1 VNNKLVLGAIV
12 GQAIVTLVAIGYGAS
27 AHSSWEA
34 ERRRR
39 IDGERAAVSEMA
51 TAMKAAND
59 RLATVEREL
68 KRCQVRVRRAVKPP
82 APSADTTPASPGL
95 ATPAAPGDTEVYR
108 PTTGPISRPVAP
120 RPGPRDEPV
129 AASARVLVAAPPPPW
144 CEGHYDAAV
153 GTSFAPCP
161 PPRSP
166 IADAPGPARPARP

>member
-82 APSADTTPASPGL
+82 APSADTTPVSPGL
-95 ATPAAPGDTEVYR
+95 ATLAALGDDESYR
-108 PTTGPISRPVAP
+108 PPTGPISQAAP
-120 RPGPRDEPV
+120 PRLDPRHEPV
-129 AASARVLVAAPPPPW
+129 AASARALVAAPAPVW
-144 CEGHYDAAV
+144 CEGQYDTAL

-166 IADAPGPARPARP
+166 VADAPGPARALP

>member
-1 VNNKLVLGAIV
+1 MNNKLVLGAIV

-95 ATPAAPGDTEVYR
+95 AAPAALGDAETYR
-108 PTTGPISRPVAP
+108 PATGPISRPAAP
-120 RPGPRDEPV
+120 RPEPRDEPI
-129 AASARVLVAAPPPPW
+129 AASARVLRAAPAW
-144 CEGHYDAAV
+144 CEGQYDVAA

-166 IADAPGPARPARP
+166 VADAPGPARPARP